1 MIWLYLPGE
10 WNGGG
15 TTTMDLQWIAYVV
28 LFAVA
33 FVTTLIMT
41 PVAAKIAWTV
51 GAVDYPDSRRIN
63 RSPTPRMGGIA
74 VFAGIIAMLLVRYI
88 GSRYFGWRIVFTPSP
103 HLGKVDY
110 LLLGVAFFII
120 FITGLVDDCV
130 SLSPKKKLVGQL
142 LAAIVA
148 VASGLVIGDVVN
160 PFEIA
165 GLFHVGWITYPVT
178 IIYLVAY
185 VNIFNL
191 IDGLDG
197 LASGIAFIAS
207 ATLFV
212 LSLLRGQF
220 DAASLA
226 IAIAGST
233 MGFLRYN
240 FHPASIFLGD
250 CGSMLLG
257 FALATVSLL
266 SVTRISSLTTI
277 LVPLVVA
284 GIPII
289 DTFSAIIRRRRA
301 HVSVGQA
308 DRGHIHHRL
317 LDEGFDQRQTVLV
330 IYAWTVLL
338 SIGAIVLTQI
348 GPVARIMVFLVLVI
362 ASGVFAAR
370 LKLFSPVLLHH
381 YNPRTGRDEIIS
393 PQDPAFERE
402 EARFE
407 QQHTGHIPFIK

>member
-1 MIWLYLPGE
+1 MCVCRHLWSLGGERVNQELVAYLC
-10 WNGGG
+10 
-15 TTTMDLQWIAYVV
+15 L
-28 LFAVA
+28 
-33 FVTTLIMT
+33 FVTALVTSFLMT
-41 PVAAKIAWTV
+41 PIAAKIAWKV
-51 GAVDYPDSRRIN
+51 DAVDYPSKRRIN
-63 RSPTPRMGGIA
+63 RDPVPRMGGIA
-74 VFAGIIAMLLVRYI
+74 VFSGIAAMLLMRYI
-88 GSRYFGWRIVFTPSP
+88 GQHYLGWNIVFRPSP
-103 HLGKVDY
+103 HLRNVDY
-110 LLLGVAFFII
+110 TLLGVAFFII
-120 FITGLVDDCV
+120 FVTGIIDDV
-130 SLSPKKKLVGQL
+130 HSLSPKKKLFGQL
-142 LAAIVA
+142 LAATVA

-160 PFEIA
+160 PFTA
-165 GLFHVGWITYPVT
+165 YGLIHVGWLTYPVT

-207 ATLFV
+207 LSLFV
-212 LSLLRGQF
+212 LSLLRGQG

-226 IAIAGST
+226 IALAGST
-233 MGFLRYN
+233 LAFLHYN

-250 CGSMLLG
+250 SGSLLLG
-257 FALATVSLL
+257 FSLATVSLL

-289 DTFSAIIRRRRA
+289 DTLSAIIRRSRA

-330 IYAWTVLL
+330 IYAWTALL
-338 SIGAIVLTQI
+338 AIGAIVLTQLPI
-348 GPVARIMVFLVLVI
+348 AARIVVFLLLVL
-362 ASGVFAAR
+362 ASCIFAAR
-370 LKLFSPVLLHH
+370 LKLFNPVLLHH
-381 YNPRTGRDEIIS
+381 YNPYTGNDEIIS
-393 PQDPAFERE
+393 PQDPAFEKE

-407 QQHTGHIPFIK
+407 QEHGNHVPFL

>member
-1 MIWLYLPGE
+1 
-10 WNGGG
+10 
-15 TTTMDLQWIAYVV
+15 MDSQWMAFAC

-33 FVTTLIMT
+33 LVVSLLMT
-41 PVAAKIAWTV
+41 PIASKIAWRLD
-51 GAVDYPDSRRIN
+51 AVDYPNSRRIN
-63 RSPTPRMGGIA
+63 RAPTPRMGGIA
-74 VFAGIIAMLLVRYI
+74 VFAGIVAMLLVRYL
-88 GSRYFGWRIVFTPSP
+88 GSRYLGWNIVFTPSP
-103 HLGKVDY
+103 HLRDVDY
-110 LLLGVAFFII
+110 PLLGVAFVVVFATGFI
-120 FITGLVDDCV
+120 DDCT
-130 SLSPKKKLVGQL
+130 SLSPKKKLFGQL
-142 LAAIVA
+142 IAACIA

-160 PFEIA
+160 PFSES
-165 GLFHVGWITYPVT
+165 GVLQVGWLTYPVT
-178 IIYLVAY
+178 VIYLVAY

-207 ATLFV
+207 VTLFV
-212 LSLLRGQF
+212 LSLLRGQL

-226 IAIAGST
+226 IALAGST
-233 MGFLRYN
+233 LAFLRYN

-250 CGSMLLG
+250 CGSLLLG
-257 FALATVSLL
+257 FTLATVSLL

-277 LVPLVVA
+277 MVPLVVA

-289 DTFSAIIRRRRA
+289 DTLSAIVRRRRA

-330 IYAWTVLL
+330 IYAWTAFL
-338 SIGAIVLTQI
+338 SVGAIVLTQI
-348 GPVARIMVFLVLVI
+348 DPIPRITVFMLLVI
-362 ASGVFAAR
+362 ASVVFAAR

-381 YNPRTGRDEIIS
+381 YNPRTGHDELIT

-407 QQHTGHIPFIK
+407 QEHANRVPFLK

>member
-1 MIWLYLPGE
+1 MNQEPVAYLC
-10 WNGGG
+10 
-15 TTTMDLQWIAYVV
+15 L
-28 LFAVA
+28 
-33 FVTTLIMT
+33 FVTALVTAMVMT
-41 PVAAKIAWTV
+41 PIASKIAWKV
-51 GAVDYPDSRRIN
+51 DAVDYPSKRRIN
-63 RSPTPRMGGIA
+63 RDPVPRMGGIA
-74 VFAGIIAMLLVRYI
+74 VFSGIAAMLLMRYI
-88 GSRYFGWRIVFTPSP
+88 GQRYLGWNIVFTPSP
-103 HLGKVDY
+103 HLRNVDY
-110 LLLGVAFFII
+110 TLLGVAFFIV
-120 FITGLVDDCV
+120 FVTGIIDDV
-130 SLSPKKKLVGQL
+130 HSLSPKKKLLGQV
-142 LAAIVA
+142 LAASVA

-160 PFEIA
+160 PFA
-165 GLFHVGWITYPVT
+165 GYGLFHVGWLTYPVT

-207 ATLFV
+207 LSLFV
-212 LSLLRGQF
+212 LSLLRGQS

-226 IAIAGST
+226 IATAGST
-233 MGFLRYN
+233 LGFLRYN

-250 CGSMLLG
+250 SGSLLLG
-257 FALATVSLL
+257 FSLATVSLL

-289 DTFSAIIRRRRA
+289 DTLSAIIRRSRA

-330 IYAWTVLL
+330 IYAWTALL
-338 SIGAIVLTQI
+338 AIGAIILTQL
-348 GPVARIMVFLVLVI
+348 PLVPRIVVFLLLVI

-370 LKLFSPVLLHH
+370 LKLFNPVLLHH
-381 YNPRTGRDEIIS
+381 YNPYTGNDEIIS
-393 PQDPAFERE
+393 PQDPAFEKE

-407 QQHTGHIPFIK
+407 QEHNTHVPFL

>member
-1 MIWLYLPGE
+1 
-10 WNGGG
+10 
-15 TTTMDLQWIAYVV
+15 MDSQWMAFACLFVV
-28 LFAVA
+28 ALVVSLF
-33 FVTTLIMT
+33 MT
-41 PVAAKIAWTV
+41 PVASKIAWRLD
-51 GAVDYPDSRRIN
+51 AVDYPSGRRIN
-63 RSPTPRMGGIA
+63 RAPTPRMGGIA
-74 VFAGIIAMLLVRYI
+74 VFAGIAAMLLVRYL
-88 GSRYFGWRIVFTPSP
+88 GSRYLGWNIVFTPSP
-103 HLGKVDY
+103 HLRDVDY
-110 LLLGVAFFII
+110 PLLGVAFVVVFTTGFI
-120 FITGLVDDCV
+120 DDCT
-130 SLSPKKKLVGQL
+130 SLSPKKKLLGQII
-142 LAAIVA
+142 AACIA

-160 PFEIA
+160 PFSES
-165 GLFHVGWITYPVT
+165 GVLQVGWLTYPVT
-178 IIYLVAY
+178 VVYLVAY

-207 ATLFV
+207 VTLFV
-212 LSLLRGQF
+212 LSLLRGQL

-226 IAIAGST
+226 IALAGST
-233 MGFLRYN
+233 LGFLRYN

-250 CGSMLLG
+250 CGSLLLG
-257 FALATVSLL
+257 FTLATVSLL

-277 LVPLVVA
+277 MVPLVVA

-289 DTFSAIIRRRRA
+289 DTLSAIVRRSRA

-330 IYAWTVLL
+330 IYAWTAFL
-338 SIGAIVLTQI
+338 SVGAIILTQI
-348 GPVARIMVFLVLVI
+348 DPIPRITVFLLLVI
-362 ASGVFAAR
+362 ASVVFAAR

-381 YNPRTGRDEIIS
+381 YNPRTGHDELIT

-407 QQHTGHIPFIK
+407 QEHANRVPFLK

>member
-1 MIWLYLPGE
+1 
-10 WNGGG
+10 
-15 TTTMDLQWIAYVV
+15 MDSQWMAFACLFVV
-28 LFAVA
+28 ALVVSLF
-33 FVTTLIMT
+33 MT
-41 PVAAKIAWTV
+41 PVASKIAWRLD
-51 GAVDYPDSRRIN
+51 AVDYPSGRRIN
-63 RSPTPRMGGIA
+63 RAPTPRMGGIA
-74 VFAGIIAMLLVRYI
+74 VFAGIAAMLLVRYL
-88 GSRYFGWRIVFTPSP
+88 GSRYLGWNIVFTPSP
-103 HLGKVDY
+103 HLRDVDY
-110 LLLGVAFFII
+110 PLLGVAFVVVFTTGFI
-120 FITGLVDDCV
+120 DDCT
-130 SLSPKKKLVGQL
+130 SLSPKKKLLGQL
-142 LAAIVA
+142 IAACIA

-160 PFEIA
+160 PFSA
-165 GLFHVGWITYPVT
+165 SGVLQVGWLTYPVT
-178 IIYLVAY
+178 VVYLVAY

-207 ATLFV
+207 VTLFV
-212 LSLLRGQF
+212 LSLLRGQL

-226 IAIAGST
+226 IALAGST
-233 MGFLRYN
+233 LGFLRYN

-250 CGSMLLG
+250 CGSLLLG
-257 FALATVSLL
+257 FTLATVSLL

-277 LVPLVVA
+277 MVPLVVA

-289 DTFSAIIRRRRA
+289 DTLSAIVRRSRA

-330 IYAWTVLL
+330 IYAWTAFL
-338 SIGAIVLTQI
+338 SVGAIILTQI
-348 GPVARIMVFLVLVI
+348 DPIPRITVFLLLVI
-362 ASGVFAAR
+362 ASVVFAAR

-381 YNPRTGRDEIIS
+381 YNPRTGHDELIT

-407 QQHTGHIPFIK
+407 QEHANRVPFLK

>member
-1 MIWLYLPGE
+1 MDRQWL
-10 WNGGG
+10 
-15 TTTMDLQWIAYVV
+15 AYVC

-33 FVTTLIMT
+33 LVTTLLMT
-41 PVAAKIAWTV
+41 PIASKIAWKL
-51 GAVDYPDSRRIN
+51 GAVDYPDKRRIN
-63 RSPTPRMGGIA
+63 RTPIPRMGGLA
-74 VFAGIIAMLLVRYI
+74 VFMGIAAMLLVRYL
-88 GSRYFGWRIVFTPSP
+88 GARYLDWSIVFTPSP
-103 HLGKVDY
+103 HLGDVDY
-110 LLLGVAFFII
+110 FLLGVAFVVI
-120 FITGLVDDCV
+120 FVTGLIDDCV
-130 SLSPKKKLVGQL
+130 SLSPKKKLFGQV
-142 LAAIVA
+142 LAASIA

-165 GLFHVGWITYPVT
+165 GLVHMGWITYPIT

-207 ATLFV
+207 ITLFV
-212 LSLLRGQF
+212 LSLLRGQL

-226 IAIAGST
+226 IAVAGST
-233 MGFLRYN
+233 LGFLKYN

-250 CGSMLLG
+250 SGALLLG

-289 DTFSAIIRRRRA
+289 DTFSAIIRRARA

-308 DRGHIHHRL
+308 DKGHIHHRL

-348 GPVARIMVFLVLVI
+348 GPIPRIMVFMVLVI
-362 ASGVFAAR
+362 ASGIFGAR
-370 LKLFSPVLLHH
+370 LRLFSPVLLHH
-381 YNPRTGRDEIIS
+381 YNPRTGHDEIIT

-407 QQHTGHIPFIK
+407 QEHTGHLPFIK